1 MSILRRWSRFIFLL
15 RNGCSPMSGSGLE
28 LEEEL
33 KQAREQGQLQ
43 AARSEVTTLLECVE
57 RQRQQLDA
65 LQKALDAARAE
76 SKAQR
81 TEVERLSLLEIELRG
96 GIETAHAAQARA
108 RQLQALLDEASLSAE
123 LERSSA
129 VERERALELEL
140 RQARRLLHEARR
152 NSRTEPPTD
161 IDSSSEEAWQRQ
173 MERLCVGG
181 GSQALLKSQTAT
193 QLRAELAE
201 PVSPHG
207 LPSRPGTL
215 RNDELRDPTV
225 LSPPP
230 PPRCQ
235 LCSCVPSSLSS
246 KRCRAAVVVR
256 GSTTAGGRRRPRAA
270 VAAAEAPT
278 RARRRRG

>member
-1 MSILRRWSRFIFLL
+1 MSKLD
-15 RNGCSPMSGSGLE
+15 

-43 AARSEVTTLLECVE
+43 AARSEVTTLQECVE
-57 RQRQQLDA
+57 RQRQQLEA

-123 LERSSA
+123 MERSSA

-152 NSRTEPPTD
+152 NSRTEPPTG

-173 MERLCVGG
+173 METLCVGG
-181 GSQALLKSQTAT
+181 GSQALLKSETAT
-193 QLRAELAE
+193 QLRADLAE
-201 PVSPHG
+201 PISPHG
-207 LPSRPGTL
+207 LPSRPGAH
-215 RNDELRDPTV
+215 RRELLGPTV

-230 PPRCQ
+230 PPSCCQ
-235 LCSCVPSSLSS
+235 LCSCVPSSPSS
-246 KRCRAAVVVR
+246 KRCRAAAVAR

-270 VAAAEAPT
+270 AAAAEAST

>member
-1 MSILRRWSRFIFLL
+1 
-15 RNGCSPMSGSGLE
+15 MSGVD
-28 LEEEL
+28 LEEQL

-43 AARSEVTTLLECVE
+43 AARSEVTTLQECVE
-57 RQRQQLDA
+57 RQRQQLEA

-108 RQLQALLDEASLSAE
+108 RQLQVLLDEASLSAE
-123 LERSSA
+123 VERSSA
-129 VERERALELEL
+129 EERERALELEL

-152 NSRTEPPTD
+152 NSRAEPPAGT
-161 IDSSSEEAWQRQ
+161 DSSSEEAWQRQ
-173 MERLCVGG
+173 METLCVGG
-181 GSQALLKSQTAT
+181 GSQALLKGQTAT

-201 PVSPHG
+201 PVSANG
-207 LPSRPGTL
+207 LPPRPRTL
-215 RNDELRDPTV
+215 RNDELPDPTV

-230 PPRCQ
+230 SCCQ
-235 LCSCVPSSLSS
+235 FCTCVPSSPSS
-246 KRCRAAVVVR
+246 KRCRVAVAAR

-270 VAAAEAPT
+270 AAAAEAST

>member
-1 MSILRRWSRFIFLL
+1 MPTKGIETLFMSKVD
-15 RNGCSPMSGSGLE
+15 

-43 AARSEVTTLLECVE
+43 AARSEVTTLQECVE
-57 RQRQQLDA
+57 RQRQQLEA

-123 LERSSA
+123 MERSSA

-152 NSRTEPPTD
+152 NSRTEPSTG

-173 MERLCVGG
+173 METLCVGG
-181 GSQALLKSQTAT
+181 GSQALLKSETAT
-193 QLRAELAE
+193 QLRADLAE

-207 LPSRPGTL
+207 VPSRPGAHTHRRGL
-215 RNDELRDPTV
+215 PGPTV

-230 PPRCQ
+230 PPSCCQ
-235 LCSCVPSSLSS
+235 LRSCVPSSPSS
-246 KRCRAAVVVR
+246 KRCRAAVVAR

-270 VAAAEAPT
+270 AAAAEAST